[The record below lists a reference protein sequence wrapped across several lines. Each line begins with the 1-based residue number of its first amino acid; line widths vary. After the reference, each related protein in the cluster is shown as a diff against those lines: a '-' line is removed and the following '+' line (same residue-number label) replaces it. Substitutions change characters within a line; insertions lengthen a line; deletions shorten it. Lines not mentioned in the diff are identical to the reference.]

1 MHNDEKLKIYL
12 IFCKKNCIIIQN
24 HIFAGVMELADVPD
38 SKSGGSDTVPVRPRS
53 PAPQNSRMYV
63 IREFFLFRYQRKIVI
78 FSMIRLFREDFDIRS
93 DIRIQPNSPLFYDM
107 VVMNIVPKFMQT
119 KRKGDHE
126 GHLY

>member
-1 MHNDEKLKIYL
+1 
-12 IFCKKNCIIIQN
+12 
-24 HIFAGVMELADVPD
+24 MELADVPD

-63 IREFFLFRYQRKIVI
+63 IREFFLFRPQRKIVS
-78 FSMIRLFREDFDIRS
+78 FSMIRRFREDFDIRS
-93 DIRIQPNSPLFYDM
+93 DVGIQPNSPLFYDM
-107 VVMNIVPKFMQT
+107 VIVNIVPKLIET